1 MKAFKSILAG
11 GAGLAA
17 LATAAPASAQY
28 YPSQGANVVG
38 QVLGQILGGN
48 VGYGS
53 RGGYGGYGG
62 GYGAYGG
69 SQMAVNQCASAV
81 SQRLGGGYGGYGYGG
96 GARVQ
101 IQSVEPRSS
110 GKMRVRGFAQT
121 NAGYGQTVAF
131 KCNVDYS
138 GRIRDLD
145 FDRMSNRHRA
155 YGYNQGY
162 GTYRRY

>member
-1 MKAFKSILAG
+1 MKAFSLILAG
-11 GAGLAA
+11 GVAA

-28 YPSQGANVVG
+28 YPQGGGNVVG
-38 QVLGQILGGN
+38 QILGQILGGN

-53 RGGYGGYGG
+53 RGGYGAYGG

-101 IQSVEPRSS
+101 VSSVEPRSS
-110 GKMRVRGFAQT
+110 GKMRVRGIAQT
-121 NAGYGQTVAF
+121 NAGYGQAVEF
-131 KCNVDYS
+131 KCNVDYR
-138 GRIRDLD
+138 GRITDLD
-145 FDRMSNRHRA
+145 FDRMSNRYRA

-162 GTYRRY
+162 GAYRRY